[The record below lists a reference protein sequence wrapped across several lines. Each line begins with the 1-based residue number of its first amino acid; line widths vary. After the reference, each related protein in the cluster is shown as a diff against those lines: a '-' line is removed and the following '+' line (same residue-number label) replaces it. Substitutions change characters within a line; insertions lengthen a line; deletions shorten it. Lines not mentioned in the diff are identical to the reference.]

1 MGYNK
6 IPLALGFNDST
17 GNASGLVEFTLNLS
31 DVGDVCGGEAGTGQA
46 LVRNADGEWCPSTLP
61 APGAFNGN
69 LSDVGQVCS
78 ATPSNGQV
86 LAWSGAANV
95 WCASTIPTGG
105 GGGAVNSVNTQTGD
119 VSLYLSSLS
128 GVDTSDLQTDH
139 HIVYDADSTNWVSQ
153 YSQKLFLIASNQ
165 TGVNLSKGAVVYVS
179 GATLG
184 ADPEIALA
192 LANSSATMPS
202 IGVIHE
208 TISNTQTGPVIT
220 FGTALGLTFDDTL
233 TTADIGK
240 TVYVSPTN
248 AGQVTVTKPT
258 GSTNLIQNVGVLV
271 DDSPVKVK
279 VTGVGRANDIPVNV
293 DVVGSATIG
302 TNNIFTQT
310 DAQLDGTTASELV
323 LTDSSNKISSVASAT
338 LFAGARLQD
347 LKDTTDTDPANRTL
361 IQRNGTTWV
370 YRTLSEVQTNSD
382 TAGRIDLGGLGNV
395 DDSDSPPL
403 DIPEAQ
409 TLLYDRSTGSYV
421 VSALK
426 HSTLSG
432 LGDDDHTQYV
442 LSAGTRAMSA
452 LTVTTDITASTVS
465 ATDVSADGLCVNRV
479 GQGRPTKYRWETD
492 YLVGGVTQNG
502 WGSHTNGAG
511 AGIGADG
518 TAMIDSTDYGVGVLG
533 IRTGTAT
540 LGRASMTRFD
550 GVFQAS
556 SIGIS
561 ASFRLTVQDLWV
573 AGTSEGYVIVG
584 IANNG
589 GSGTKPL
596 RGLYFR
602 YDETS
607 TDWQAI
613 ATTAFATE
621 TVSGTGVAVTEEAF
635 QVLQIIV
642 DENWTKAQY
651 FIDGNLV
658 ATMTLADGHEIPQ
671 TPGELMGFQVKI
683 VNTNGGP
690 GNDIWIDWSIIEMTI
705 DKSDRGENYIK
716 AGFV

>member
-139 HIVYDADSTNWVSQ
+139 HIVYNADTSDWVSQ

-192 LANSSATMPS
+192 LANSSATMPG

-248 AGQVTVTKPT
+248 AGQVTITKPT
-258 GSTNLIQNVGVLV
+258 GSTNLIQNVGILV

-409 TLLYDRSTGSYV
+409 TLLYDRSTDSYV

-442 LSAGTRAMSA
+442 LSAGTRSMSA
-452 LTVTTDITASTVS
+452 LTVNNEITTKDIEITRLGPSRPTSITHFSDWLSLDVRNNGYSPSLAGGASHVQDSNLVTMNTTEYGIGVLRLKTSTSVTNSQSRVMTYDSTV
-465 ATDVSADGLCVNRV
+465 A
-479 GQGRPTKYRWETD
+479 P
-492 YLVGGVTQNG
+492 
-502 WGSHTNGAG
+502 
-511 AGIGADG
+511 
-518 TAMIDSTDYGVGVLG
+518 STC
-533 IRTGTAT
+533 
-540 LGRASMTRFD
+540 
-550 GVFQAS
+550 
-556 SIGIS
+556 GIS
-561 ASFRLTVQDLWV
+561 FAARVCP
-573 AGTSEGYVIVG
+573 
-584 IANNG
+584 
-589 GSGTKPL
+589 SGAWT
-596 RGLYFR
+596 
-602 YDETS
+602 
-607 TDWQAI
+607 
-613 ATTAFATE
+613 
-621 TVSGTGVAVTEEAF
+621 TGVNEGVITMG
-635 QVLQIIV
+635 VH
-642 DENWTKAQY
+642 NRSNSS
-651 FIDGNLV
+651 NL
-658 ATMTLADGHEIPQ
+658 HP
-671 TPGELMGFQVKI
+671 
-683 VNTNGGP
+683 
-690 GNDIWIDWSIIEMTI
+690 MTI
-705 DKSDRGENYIK
+705 VALIGKQ
-716 AGFV
+716 

>member
-139 HIVYDADSTNWVSQ
+139 HIVYNADTSDWVSQ

-258 GSTNLIQNVGVLV
+258 GSANLIQNVGILV

-442 LSAGTRAMSA
+442 LSAGTRSMSA
-452 LTVTTDITASTVS
+452 LTVNNEITTKDIEITRLGPSRPTSITHFSDWLSLDVRNNGYSPSLAGGASHVQDSNLVTMNTTEYGIGVLRLKTSTSVTNSQSRVMTYDSTVAPS
-465 ATDVSADGLCVNRV
+465 TCGISFAARVCPSGAWTTGVN
-479 GQGRPTKYRWETD
+479 E
-492 YLVGGVTQNG
+492 GVITMGVHNR
-502 WGSHTNGAG
+502 SNSSNLHPNAG
-511 AGIGADG
+511 AWFQYDHSSSNWQAITGWF
-518 TAMIDSTDYGVGVLG
+518 TVSSNTD
-533 IRTGTAT
+533 T
-540 LGRASMTRFD
+540 
-550 GVFQAS
+550 
-556 SIGIS
+556 GIS
-561 ASFRLTVQDLWV
+561 ATPES
-573 AGTSEGYVIVG
+573 
-584 IANNG
+584 
-589 GSGTKPL
+589 
-596 RGLYFR
+596 
-602 YDETS
+602 
-607 TDWQAI
+607 
-613 ATTAFATE
+613 
-621 TVSGTGVAVTEEAF
+621 F
-635 QVLQIIV
+635 QVLQIKI
-642 DENWTKAQY
+642 DENWQTFDFY
-651 FIDGNLV
+651 IDGSSV
-658 ATMTLADGHEIPQ
+658 ATHTISTHNVPISSRYGFTFSVRNGSLAG
-671 TPGELMGFQVKI
+671 PGSF
-683 VNTNGGP
+683 TNGG
-690 GNDIWIDWSIIEMTI
+690 NELFLDWDFRKLTHTAT
-705 DKSDRGENYIK
+705 DRGESYIQ
-716 AGFV
+716 